1 MTIAGSLI
9 VDLMIQRNSS
19 KSFIVHEI
27 YGQPYTSFYKCY
39 KTYLAAEADRL
50 QAIAAA
56 LLADYDPDAD
66 YIRERTYSETANN
79 ERLTTYGRTDSTT
92 VSDTDTVTYN
102 SHTTNDVVTY
112 DDTLRD
118 QSKSTHGGTDSSSG
132 SSTSTRT
139 AGGSDGQSDDGSRDI
154 TETVSGSNN
163 KIANLRAYIELHL
176 QHDLADYLLCDFERR
191 YLFYAGWYY
200 DD

>member
-1 MTIAGSLI
+1 
-9 VDLMIQRNSS
+9 MIQRDSS
-19 KSFIVHEI
+19 KSFLVHDV
-27 YGQPYTSFYKCY
+27 YGDAYRNLHKFYQ
-39 KTYLAAEADRL
+39 TFIAAEQDRL

-56 LLADYDPDAD
+56 LMADYDPDAD
-66 YIRERTYSETANN
+66 YIRERTYNEAATN

-92 VSDTDTVTYN
+92 ASSSDTVTYN

-118 QSKSTHGGTDSSSG
+118 QSKSTHGGTDGSTG
-132 SSTSTRT
+132 SSTTSRT

-154 TETVSGSNN
+154 TETVTGTNN

-176 QHDLADYLLCDFERR
+176 QHDLADYLLYDFERR